1 MELTKSLEVELGK
14 LSLQDNDIVVI
25 KFDHK
30 KWTPDI
36 LGKFMKAIRDISPNP
51 VVAIPDGMEINADY
65 VDKVIEYLQEMKK
78 S

>member
-14 LSLQDNDIVVI
+14 LSLQENDIVVI
-25 KFDHK
+25 KFDHN

-36 LGKFMKAIRDISPNP
+36 LYQFMNAVKDISPNP
-51 VVAIPDGMEINADY
+51 AIAIPDGMEINADY
-65 VDKVIEYLQEMKK
+65 VDRVITYLQDMKK

>member
-30 KWTPDI
+30 KWASDI
-36 LGKFMKAIRDISPNP
+36 LGQFMKAIRDISPNP
-51 VVAIPDGMEINADY
+51 VVAIPDGMEINANYIDG
-65 VDKVIEYLQEMKK
+65 VIEYLREMKK